1 MDNQIQTKEG
11 SREVISL
18 MENEN
23 ESSMAGC
30 TANVCLI
37 AKKVLYCANSGD
49 SRSVIRKNT
58 VKYYLLKESIALSV
72 DHKPELPEENKRVIS
87 AGGYGIY

>member
-1 MDNQIQTKEG
+1 
-11 SREVISL
+11 

-49 SRSVIRKNT
+49 SRSVIRKNK
-58 VKYYLLKESIALSV
+58 VFFLFIKGKCGLECRS
-72 DHKPELPEENKRVIS
+72 
-87 AGGYGIY
+87 

>member
-11 SREVISL
+11 SRELISL

-30 TANVCLI
+30 TANVCLM

-58 VKYYLLKESIALSV
+58 VKYYLL
-72 DHKPELPEENKRVIS
+72 
-87 AGGYGIY
+87 